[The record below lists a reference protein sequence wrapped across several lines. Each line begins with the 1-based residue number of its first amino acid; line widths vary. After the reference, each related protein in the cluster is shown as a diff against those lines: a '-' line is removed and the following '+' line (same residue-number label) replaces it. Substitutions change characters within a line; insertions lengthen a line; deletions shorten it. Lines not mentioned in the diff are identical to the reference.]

1 MVTARTWALAVISG
15 AASAGAAAALTPEE
29 VWQSWQASGSA
40 QGVAITAAGES
51 RAGDALELTG
61 VMLAVNQ
68 DGTRVEAP
76 IGTVVMRDRGDGT
89 VDIALPDSYSMT
101 INVSEDGADVAMT
114 ISLAQPGL
122 STVASGSADAVR
134 YQIDA
139 PEVEFTLDSLV
150 VDGETIPMGFAMA
163 ITGMAGVYGTSG
175 SEHRMIDGDMRA
187 DAMAMSVTAENPDG
201 EGSMAFDLASENFG
215 VAFRGTMVPSM
226 AGDDF
231 GAMLREGFDVD
242 GSYSAGATEYE
253 FSFSEGMDSALSVG
267 SFATGSVRFAMNAS
281 RMQYEASTT
290 GLDVTVSGS
299 EIPFPEVNVT
309 LGEFA
314 MGFLF
319 PLATSAE
326 PTDFSIL
333 ARIVDLG
340 VTDDIWGMF
349 DPMGVLPR
357 NPATLIVDAMG
368 KVRLL
373 MDASD
378 PQFGMAS
385 EPPAELHAFDITELR
400 LSAIGAEVT
409 GSGAFTF
416 DNTDLQTFDGL
427 PRPLGAVDLRIVG
440 ANTLID
446 KLVAMG
452 MLPDDQAMGARMML
466 GLFARP
472 ADGEDTLTS
481 KIEVTP
487 EGAVLAN
494 GQRIQ

>member
-1 MVTARTWALAVISG
+1 
-15 AASAGAAAALTPEE
+15 
-29 VWQSWQASGSA
+29 
-40 QGVAITAAGES
+40 
-51 RAGDALELTG
+51 
-61 VMLAVNQ
+61 
-68 DGTRVEAP
+68 
-76 IGTVVMRDRGDGT
+76 
-89 VDIALPDSYSMT
+89 
-101 INVSEDGADVAMT
+101 
-114 ISLAQPGL
+114 
-122 STVASGSADAVR
+122 
-134 YQIDA
+134 
-139 PEVEFTLDSLV
+139 
-150 VDGETIPMGFAMA
+150 
-163 ITGMAGVYGTSG
+163 
-175 SEHRMIDGDMRA
+175 
-187 DAMAMSVTAENPDG
+187 
-201 EGSMAFDLASENFG
+201 
-215 VAFRGTMVPSM
+215 
-226 AGDDF
+226 
-231 GAMLREGFDVD
+231 
-242 GSYSAGATEYE
+242 
-253 FSFSEGMDSALSVG
+253 MDSALSVG
-267 SFATGSVRFAMNAS
+267 SFATGSVRFAVNAS

-319 PLATSAE
+319 PLAASAE

-333 ARIVDLG
+333 ARVVDLG
-340 VTDDIWGMF
+340 ITDDIWGMF

-357 NPATLIVDAMG
+357 NPATLIVDAVG

-385 EPPAELHAFDITELR
+385 EPPAELHAFDITELK
-400 LSAIGAEVT
+400 LAAIGAEVT

-427 PRPLGAVDLRIVG
+427 PRPLGALDLRIVG